1 MKGVAKADVISSF
14 GKYGETEFQ
23 VNKIAEDELK
33 IVATLLT
40 NVISSFG
47 KYGETEFQ
55 VNKIAED
62 ELKII
67 ATSFLESGRS
77 PRKMRPC

>member
-1 MKGVAKADVISSF
+1 MAKADVISSF
-14 GKYGETEFQ
+14 GKYGEIESQ

-33 IVATLLT
+33 IVATSLAD
-40 NVISSFG
+40 VISSVG